1 MAKQRVAVERLREFS
16 VNRQDIGLVD
26 TYVRPQ
32 ERKVGQAE
40 KELARFLEKA
50 SSQVAFIGRQ
60 KRAADVETGR
70 IAAQEFAYTNGDMM
84 TFAEARESG
93 QLDVIDDPTV
103 EMAYNKTIGIRY
115 GRELASKLQ
124 NKLEENRSTILEM
137 DGEQFDAEFDRLS
150 MELMGEVNEEWI
162 TQSGVRLG
170 ILSHLDSVKNNAK
183 QQHIAAARKHREA
196 QLFDGFLERM
206 NAATIG
212 VTDANTFAR
221 TVNETQ
227 AEMLNA
233 ESAYT
238 GSQINK
244 YMTEWLS
251 SQIKNAQDPKD
262 ILVIQDAVNM
272 IKAGSGPLGGTGVWQ
287 EASAGLVREAS
298 DRLQRLANQKY
309 TDTQRARDESI
320 RQIEDL
326 MTAHFQEN
334 GNFDNFELPE
344 DQQGVLS
351 NTETLKIQR
360 TLRNLLE
367 TDEEEELTLERMEE
381 LYETF
386 AGMGEQEAL
395 DQVALF
401 RSGDDDGFKANSM
414 AEWNAVQSIALS
426 AVRQGSNPYTEEI
439 YRDLDTR
446 ITEQFNPIVG
456 KTGGLIIEEQNRDL
470 YNRVITDLRTKWL
483 TIRNNPREL
492 AEYIPEGFEELRN
505 KPWRVV
511 SKNPRVVTAI
521 RERLLNEVEST
532 FEYPAAT
539 EGNLTSGE
547 RTLGDPNDPV
557 IEIETNE

>member
-1 MAKQRVAVERLREFS
+1 MSKQRVAVERLREFS
-16 VNRQDIGLVD
+16 ANRQNIGLVD
-26 TYVRPQ
+26 TFVRPQ
-32 ERKVGQAE
+32 ERNVGKSE
-40 KELARFLEKA
+40 EELAKFLEKA
-50 SSQVAFIGRQ
+50 SSQVAFLGRQ
-60 KRAADVETGR
+60 KRAAEVETGR
-70 IAAQEFAYTNGDMM
+70 IAAQEFAYTNGDML
-84 TFAEARESG
+84 TFAQARESG
-93 QLDVIDDPTV
+93 ELDVVDDPTV
-103 EMAYNKTIGIRY
+103 EMAYNKSIGIRY
-115 GRELASKLQ
+115 GRELAAKLQ
-124 NKLEENRSTILEM
+124 NKLEENRSTVLEM
-137 DGEQFDAEFDRLS
+137 DGEQFDAEFNRMS
-150 MELMGEVNEEWI
+150 AELMGDISEEWI
-162 TQSGVRLG
+162 SQSGVRLG
-170 ILSHLDSVKNNAK
+170 IMSHLNSVKNNAK
-183 QQHIAAARKHREA
+183 QQHMAAARKYREA
-196 QLFDGFLERM
+196 QLFDSFLEQM
-206 NAATIG
+206 NTATTG
-212 VTDANTFAR
+212 VTDADTFAR

-238 GSQINK
+238 GTQINE

-251 SQIKNAQDPKD
+251 SQIANAQDPKD
-262 ILVIQDAVNM
+262 VLVIQEAVNK

-298 DRLQRLANQKY
+298 DRLQRLANRKY
-309 TDTQRARDESI
+309 TENQRARSESI

-326 MTAHFQEN
+326 MTTHFQEN

-344 DQQGVLS
+344 EQQGVLS

-367 TDEEEELTLERMEE
+367 TDEEEQLTLERMEE

-386 AGMGEQEAL
+386 AGMSEQEAL

-426 AVRQGSNPYTEEI
+426 AVRQGPDPYSEEI

-446 ITEQFNPIVG
+446 ITQNFDPIVSRR
-456 KTGGLIIEEQNRDL
+456 GGLIIKEQNRDL

-547 RTLGDPNDPV
+547 RTIGDPNDPV
-557 IEIETNE
+557 IEIETND